1 MASEHYQQTA
11 GFHKLNLLY
20 YTLKYLKFKQIFYR
34 LFYVT
39 RRRLRHWIGFSYPM
53 TTSSESSAIFFA
65 SSISTANSFT
75 SNRFTFLNLSHEFE
89 ESIDW
94 NFPDFGKLWT
104 YNLNYFDYLN
114 QTAITKAEG
123 LRLIN
128 EFIKDIA
135 LLKDALE
142 PFPLSLRGMNWI
154 KFIIRY
160 DIKEQIID
168 DCLYAQYLILMDNLE
183 YHLLGNHLLENGFS
197 LLFGAYYFQE
207 ERFYTKAKVILIDE
221 LNEQILAD
229 GAHFE
234 LSPMYHQI
242 MLFRLLD
249 CINLL
254 QNNHWKKDGLLSL
267 LHKKASLMLSWLDII
282 TFENGSIP
290 LLNDSANHIAPTTRQ
305 LIDYA
310 NRLPIEKESNSLVL
324 SNSGYRKI
332 KKEKYECIIDIGHIG
347 PDYIPGHAH
356 SDTFS
361 FELYINDNPFIVDA
375 GTSTYEVN
383 NARYEERSTV
393 SHNTVQIDGY
403 EQSEMWGGFRVAN
416 RAKVTALKENGNTVK
431 AVHDGYKKRIGALHQ
446 REFIFSDYGVRII
459 DNILSKKKHD
469 AVARLH
475 FHPDVKINIVDN
487 VVFANDIQIKQKNQQ
502 QKFKTS
508 SYRYSPEFNKQ
519 LTAIVLEMPFN
530 STLDIEI
537 LLST

>member
-1 MASEHYQQTA
+1 MVNELYQHTA
-11 GFHKLNLLY
+11 GFHKLKLLY
-20 YTLKYLKFKQIFYR
+20 HTLKYLKFKQIFYR

-39 RRRLRHWIGFSYPM
+39 RRRLRHWTGFSYPI
-53 TTSSESSAIFFA
+53 SRPSESSAIFFA
-65 SSISTANSFT
+65 PSISTANSYI
-75 SNRFTFLNLSHEFE
+75 SNRFTFLNLSHNFE

-94 NFPDFGKLWT
+94 NFSDLGKLWT

-114 QTAITKAEG
+114 QTAISKAEG
-123 LRLIN
+123 LSLIN
-128 EFIKDIA
+128 KFIKKTA

-154 KFIIRY
+154 KFIVRY

-168 DCLYAQYLILMDNLE
+168 DCLYAQYQILMDNLE

-207 ERFYTKAKVILIDE
+207 EKLYTKAKAILIDE
-221 LNEQILAD
+221 LNEQILED

-242 MLFRLLD
+242 MLCRVLD

-254 QNNHWKKDGLLSL
+254 QNNHWKNDALLSL
-267 LHKKASLMLSWLDII
+267 LYKKASLMLGWLNII

-290 LLNDSANHIAPTTRQ
+290 LLNDSANHIAPTTTQ
-305 LIDYA
+305 LNDYA
-310 NRLPIEKESNSLVL
+310 NRLNIKDEKRKIKL

-332 KKEKYECIIDIGHIG
+332 NKEKYECIVDIGQIG

-356 SDTFS
+356 SDTFN
-361 FELYINDNPFIVDA
+361 FELYINNKPFIVDT
-375 GTSTYEVN
+375 GISTYEVN
-383 NARYEERSTV
+383 KTRHQERSTF
-393 SHNTVQIDGY
+393 SHNTVQIDDL
-403 EQSEMWGGFRVAN
+403 EQSEIWGGFRVAN
-416 RAKVTALKENGNTVK
+416 RAKVIALKDNEHTIQ

-446 REFIFSDYGVRII
+446 REFIFSDDSIRII
-459 DNILSKKKHD
+459 DNIRSKKNHD

-475 FHPDVKINIVDN
+475 FHPDVKIKIVGD
-487 VVFANDIQIKQKNQQ
+487 VVFANDIQIKHKNQHLR
-502 QKFKTS
+502 FKTT
-508 SYRYSPEFNKQ
+508 SYHYSPEFNKQ
-519 LTAIVLEMPFN
+519 LSAILLEIPFN
-530 STLDIEI
+530 NTLDIEI